1 MTRLKMLNIGQTFNY
16 NNHDYKFTKQTPKD
30 GKLMYYC
37 ESLTDKNKIKYLTGE
52 EVVIPYL

>member
-1 MTRLKMLNIGQTFNY
+1 MLNIGQTFNY

-52 EVVIPYL
+52 EIVIVYL

>member
-1 MTRLKMLNIGQTFNY
+1 MTRLKMLNIGQTFSY
-16 NNHDYKFTKQTPKD
+16 NNHDYKFTKQAVKD